1 MTFAAL
7 LAVVQARCGTVQAHR
22 KTRLATFFSG
32 SSAVHARGLFSPPD
46 IATLTASGFSTRS
59 DA

>member
-7 LAVVQARCGTVQAHR
+7 LAVVPARCGTVQAHR
-22 KTRLATFFSG
+22 KTRLAMFFSG
-32 SSAVHARGLFSPPD
+32 SSAVHARGQFSPPD
-46 IATLTASGFSTRS
+46 MATLTTSCFSTRN